1 MIDLTWILEQGHR
14 LRVSCMKRIK
24 DKKKM
29 KNNHHSILGNYKK
42 ISIILVIRN
51 QIINMSILNMNAM
64 ISNLRAPFCS
74 IIRN

>member
-1 MIDLTWILEQGHR
+1 
-14 LRVSCMKRIK
+14 MKRIE

-29 KNNHHSILGNYKK
+29 KNNHHRILDNYKK